1 MLPYLTAAMRIS
13 LRATCTALHALMDA
27 DSAFWARAGYIVPE
41 VVAQPLNVSQ
51 IHGSLVRQGRA
62 LARMRSGQPKAC
74 FVLPCSADNWQL
86 ESNWSKCTANGSQ
99 FFTVTCTE
107 DGSQHFNAI
116 VDVFNGKLHRL
127 VDPRDDGEDVPQWL
141 DERRLLTLGCK
152 ECQIT
157 SISEDGCVPL
167 WSTEAGGFEH
177 QPVLA
182 ATTPPALLQM
192 LKEDNLWICGFI
204 VDWKP
209 ILTYATFDC
218 KTSAG
223 CF

>member
-1 MLPYLTAAMRIS
+1 
-13 LRATCTALHALMDA
+13 
-27 DSAFWARAGYIVPE
+27 
-41 VVAQPLNVSQ
+41 
-51 IHGSLVRQGRA
+51 
-62 LARMRSGQPKAC
+62 MRSGQPKAC

-116 VDVFNGKLHRL
+116 VDEFNGKLHRL

-167 WSTEAGGFEH
+167 WFTEAGGFEH

-192 LKEDNLWICGFI
+192 LKEDNGRMQLFS
-204 VDWKP
+204 
-209 ILTYATFDC
+209 
-218 KTSAG
+218 TSEYGTTELPPAANSHSKFELREMSWSPDG
-223 CF
+223 SLDFHPVRSQQASGQNGLG